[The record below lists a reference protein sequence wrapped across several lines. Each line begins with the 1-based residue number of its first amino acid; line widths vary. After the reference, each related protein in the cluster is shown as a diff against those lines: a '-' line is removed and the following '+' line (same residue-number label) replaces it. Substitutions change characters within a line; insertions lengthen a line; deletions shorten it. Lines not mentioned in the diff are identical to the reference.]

1 MPTIHN
7 WNPEDP
13 AAWQRGHARTA
24 WRNLA
29 VSVPALLVAFSVWM
43 FWSILAV
50 RMRDAGFP
58 FTPAQLF
65 TLISLAGLSGATL
78 RIPGSF
84 LVSLAGG
91 RNTIA
96 VTTALLIVP
105 ALGAGIALGD
115 PSTPFAT
122 FAVLAVLSG
131 IGGGNFASSMANI
144 PGFFPKRIA
153 GTALGLNGGLGNLG
167 VSVMQLA
174 IPLVIGTS
182 LFGALG
188 GGPRLTSSGKALYL
202 QNGALVWVP
211 ILVVLTLLAWF
222 LMDNL
227 PGQDSEPAAVAILKI
242 LGLHLLGLAVT
253 ALAVVVLLRFKLG
266 LPAQVAV
273 LVLTI
278 LLCLALLR
286 AIPGRVRVRLAQDF
300 QIFRRGHTW
309 SLTFLYLG
317 TFGSFIGFS
326 GALPLLINVVFGKL
340 PGGHVNLN
348 APRAMAYAWLGPLVG
363 SLFRPVGGWL
373 SDRWGGARITQASFV
388 LMAIGALGAAH
399 YVALAQAAP
408 APEALFPPFLGLF
421 LLLFVATGLGNGAV
435 FQMVPHAAAPGMAPP
450 TVGWISAVAAYGSF
464 LVPAVFKL
472 QVDAGA
478 PQRALYQFTWFYAG
492 CLAVNA
498 WRFMGRRSFHRR
510 SPAAPALP
518 LPAGTSQA
526 L

>member
-1 MPTIHN
+1 MPTIHS

-13 AAWQRGHARTA
+13 TAWAGGQSRTA

-29 VSVPALLVAFSVWM
+29 VSIPALLVAFAVWM

-78 RIPGSF
+78 RIPASF

-91 RNTIA
+91 RNTVA
-96 VTTALLIVP
+96 VTTALLIIP
-105 ALGAGIALGD
+105 ALGAGMALRD
-115 PSTPFAT
+115 PATPFAT

-167 VSVMQLA
+167 VSVMQLV

-182 LFGALG
+182 LFGALA
-188 GGPRLTSSGKALYL
+188 GGPHLTSTGKALFL

-211 ILVVLTLLAWF
+211 VLVVLSLVAWF
-222 LMDNL
+222 GMDNL
-227 PGQDSEPAAVAILKI
+227 PGQDSEPLAVAILKI

-253 ALAVVVLLRFKLG
+253 GLAVLVLLNFKLG
-266 LPAQVAV
+266 LPAQVGV
-273 LVLTI
+273 LALTI
-278 LLCLALLR
+278 LLCLGLLR
-286 AIPGRVRVRLAQDF
+286 AIPGRVQVRLAQDF
-300 QIFRRGHTW
+300 QIFRRSATW

-363 SLFRPVGGWL
+363 SLFRSVGGWL
-373 SDRWGGARITQASFV
+373 ADRWGGARVTQASFV
-388 LMAIGALGAAH
+388 LMALGALGAAH
-399 YVALAQAAP
+399 YVALAQTAP
-408 APEALFPPFLGLF
+408 APEVFFPPFLGMF
-421 LLLFVATGLGNGAV
+421 LLLFMATGLGNGAV
-435 FQMVPHAAAPGMAPP
+435 FQMVPHTAAAGMAPP

-478 PQRALYQFTWFYAG
+478 PQGALYQFTGFYLA

-498 WRFMGRRSFHRR
+498 WRFMGKRAIH
-510 SPAAPALP
+510 SPAPALTP
-518 LPAGTSQA
+518 VAKPSL
-526 L
+526 

>member
-1 MPTIHN
+1 MATIHS

-13 AAWQRGHARTA
+13 AAWAGGQSRTA

-29 VSVPALLVAFSVWM
+29 VSIPALLVAFSVWM

-65 TLISLAGLSGATL
+65 TIIGLAGLSGATL
-78 RIPGSF
+78 RIPSSF

-105 ALGAGIALGD
+105 ALGAGFALRD
-115 PSTPFAT
+115 PATPFAT

-167 VSVMQLA
+167 VSVMQLV
-174 IPLVIGTS
+174 IPLVIGGS
-182 LFGALG
+182 LFGALA
-188 GGPRLTSSGKALYL
+188 GGPHLTAAGKALYL

-211 ILVVLTLLAWF
+211 VLGVLALAAWF
-222 LMDNL
+222 GMDNL
-227 PGQDSEPAAVAILKI
+227 PGQDSEPVAVAVLKI

-253 ALAVVVLLRFKLG
+253 ALAVVALLRFKLG
-266 LPAQVAV
+266 LAGQVGV

-278 LLCLALLR
+278 LLSLALLR

-326 GALPLLINVVFGKL
+326 GALPLLINVVFGRL
-340 PGGHVNLN
+340 PGGQVNLN

-373 SDRWGGARITQASFV
+373 ADRWGGARIAQASFL
-388 LMAIGALGAAH
+388 LMALGAVGAAH
-399 YVALAQAAP
+399 CVVLAQNAP
-408 APEALFPPFLGLF
+408 APEVFFPPFLGLF
-421 LLLFVATGLGNGAV
+421 LVLFVATGLGNGAV
-435 FQMVPHAAAPGMAPP
+435 FQMVPHAAAPGMAAP
-450 TVGWISAVAAYGSF
+450 TVGWISAVAAYGSY

-478 PQRALYQFTWFYAG
+478 PQRALYQFTWFYLA
-492 CLAVNA
+492 CVAVNG
-498 WRFMGRRSFHRR
+498 WRFMGRRALQQRTAV
-510 SPAAPALP
+510 AAPP
-518 LPAGTSQA
+518 LPSAA
-526 L
+526 NMME